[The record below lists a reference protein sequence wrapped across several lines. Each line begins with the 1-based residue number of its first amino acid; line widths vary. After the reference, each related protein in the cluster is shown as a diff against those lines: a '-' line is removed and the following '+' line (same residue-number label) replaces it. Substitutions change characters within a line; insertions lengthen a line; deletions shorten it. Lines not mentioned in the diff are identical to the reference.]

1 MSRSTWDAFV
11 SGEDPSGHGA
21 EIYSDAGE
29 LAESVAAFLA
39 TGFEGGEAGLVVAT
53 PEHVVAITDALAARG
68 WDAPAIDSSPQLL
81 VSDAETTLEAILVD
95 GALSAEAFV
104 RVVGGLIDD
113 LAGRPLRIFGEMVDL
128 LTRRGRVDE
137 ALALEALW
145 NDLQLTRDFSLLCGY
160 GLDIFDLSVQ
170 AGPLPSVCRVHS
182 HVLPAHDDTRF
193 RSAVERALFE
203 VLGPTKARDVLY
215 IVGGTLREKRV
226 PVAQDALRWVTANMP
241 AKADRILTL
250 ARSLYASG
258 PAYAASA

>member
-1 MSRSTWDAFV
+1 MSQSTWDAFV
-11 SGEDPSGHGA
+11 SGKDPTGHGA

-39 TGFEGGEAGLVVAT
+39 TGFEAGEAGLVVAT
-53 PEHVVAITDALAARG
+53 PEHVVAITGALAARG
-68 WDAPAIDSSPQLL
+68 WDAQAIDSSARLL
-81 VSDAETTLEAILVD
+81 IADAETTLEAILVD
-95 GALSAEAFV
+95 GAPSAEAFL
-104 RVVGGLIDD
+104 RVAGGLIDE

-128 LTRRGRVDE
+128 LSRRDRIDE

-160 GLDIFDLSVQ
+160 ELDIFDPSVQ

-193 RSAVERALFE
+193 RNAVERALYE

-241 AKADRILTL
+241 AQADRILAL
-250 ARSLYASG
+250 ARSLYTAA
-258 PAYAASA
+258 PAHAVV